1 MINWFSFFQSTLFV
15 LKILAWFIFSI
26 VEEENFSLR
35 IEYNQLVD
43 KYNRLRTNYDRRTSD
58 YNTLNDRY
66 MKLINNYNSLVFDY
80 RDSKKTETDLR
91 AKLDEAETTIEELI
105 KKIETQ
111 TPVVMPCKDKK

>member
-1 MINWFSFFQSTLFV
+1 
-15 LKILAWFIFSI
+15 
-26 VEEENFSLR
+26 
-35 IEYNQLVD
+35 
-43 KYNRLRTNYDRRTSD
+43 
-58 YNTLNDRY
+58 